1 MFARKGVF
9 SSIGRAGAVAT
20 VVAVALTAVQPSMAF
35 AGSASSTKGVT
46 ASTGTSDATD
56 ISARRRYYRGG
67 GGAAAAAA
75 FAGIVGTGIAI
86 AATQNRRDYYDS
98 GYGYYDGGAGLLRC
112 DPPTTAA
119 ARFTMAAVIDRAC
132 PTIAGIPSQAG
143 KRDR

>member
-9 SSIGRAGAVAT
+9 SSIGRAGAAAT
-20 VVAVALTAVQPSMAF
+20 VVAMALTAVQPSTAF
-35 AGSASSTKGVT
+35 AGSASSAKAVT

-86 AATQNRRDYYDS
+86 AAAQNRRDYYD
-98 GYGYYDGGAGLLRC
+98 GYGYYGGAPAYYGGPAYYGSPGYYGDGYYRSSVPHYRGHPL
-112 DPPTTAA
+112 
-119 ARFTMAAVIDRAC
+119 
-132 PTIAGIPSQAG
+132 AGW
-143 KRDR
+143 